1 MTAPNTP
8 SDPGHVSQGERVFG
22 PTFPRRQRPPWWPEN
37 EPWPPRQWTPRRW
50 LWRVALLFLTLF
62 AMVVAFGVFV
72 AWTSQL
78 LFEIGPRTSANDMS
92 WMMRE
97 MPTAWLLPRVFVGG
111 GALILFVI
119 GFTSVARHL
128 VRTARP
134 VDELMQAA
142 QKVAGGDYTV
152 RVAETGARETRN
164 LARTFNAMTTQL
176 QTNDQQRRRL
186 LADVTHE
193 LRTPLTVI
201 QGGLEAVL
209 DGVHPADPSHLNT
222 ILDETRVM
230 GRLIDDLRTLALAE
244 AGALRLMREPVDLIV
259 LANEAAAAFQA
270 QAQATG
276 VTLAVETSP
285 DLPLADLDPLRIREV
300 LTNLIANALRYTPV
314 GGRITVTA
322 QVDSPE
328 RLRVTVSDTGA
339 GIPPERLAHIFDRFY
354 KSDESHGSGL
364 GLAIAQSLVES
375 HGGTLQVESTIGAG
389 TTFTIRLPLQETVA

>member
-1 MTAPNTP
+1 MTDHETQ
-8 SDPGHVSQGERVFG
+8 SDPGHVTQHGRVFG

-37 EPWPPRQWTPRRW
+37 EPWPPRHWNPRRW

-62 AMVVAFGVFV
+62 VMLVAFGVFV

-78 LFEIGPRTSANDMS
+78 LFEVGPRNNADGMS

-97 MPTAWLLPRVFVGG
+97 MPATWLLPRFLFGG
-111 GALILFVI
+111 GALILFVV
-119 GFTSVARHL
+119 GFVSVARHL

-142 QKVAGGDYTV
+142 QRVAGGDYTV

-201 QGGLEAVL
+201 QGGLEAVI
-209 DGVHPADPSHLNT
+209 DGVHPADPNHLNT

-244 AGALRLMREPVDLIV
+244 AGALRLMREPVDLSV
-259 LANEAAAAFQA
+259 LANEAAAGFQA
-270 QAQATG
+270 QAEAAG
-276 VTLAVETSP
+276 VTLAVETPP

-300 LTNLIANALRYTPV
+300 LTNLIANALRYTPA
-314 GGRITVTA
+314 GGRITVAA
-322 QVDSPE
+322 QVDAPE

-339 GIPPERLAHIFDRFY
+339 GIPPERLAHVFDRFY
-354 KSDESHGSGL
+354 KSDESRGSGL
-364 GLAIAQSLVES
+364 GLAIAESLVES
-375 HGGTLQVESTIGAG
+375 HGGAIQVESTLGVG
-389 TTFTIRLPLQETVA
+389 TTFTLRLPLQENAA

>member
-8 SDPGHVSQGERVFG
+8 PDPGHVSQGERGFS

-37 EPWPPRQWTPRRW
+37 EPWPPRHWNPRRW

-62 AMVVAFGVFV
+62 VMVVAFGVFV

-244 AGALRLMREPVDLIV
+244 AGALRLMREPVDLSV